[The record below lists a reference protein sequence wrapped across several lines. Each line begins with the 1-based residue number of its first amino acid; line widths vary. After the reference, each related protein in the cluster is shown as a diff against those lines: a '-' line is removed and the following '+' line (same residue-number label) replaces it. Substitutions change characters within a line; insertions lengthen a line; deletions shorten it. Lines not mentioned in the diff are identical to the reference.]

1 MENSSGRIIRR
12 LNSGDVQAWAQ
23 LRLEAL
29 ETSPLAF
36 SSSKPNAFHSLI
48 EAAIDRLEVRE
59 TSAYFGAFVDNVLQ
73 GTVGIYRESGEK
85 TRHKCTIVAMFVRVD
100 NRRKGVGQMLMKA
113 AILHARSWEGVEQI
127 QLVVNDVAPEAKRLY
142 ERIGFRTWG
151 IEPRSLRYAGRYSD
165 ATHMILDLGG

>member
-1 MENSSGRIIRR
+1 MENSSGCTIRR
-12 LNSGDVQAWAQ
+12 LNSGDAQAWAQ

-36 SSSKPNAFHSLI
+36 SSSIPNEFRSLV
-48 EAAIDRLEVRE
+48 ETAIDRLEVRD
-59 TSAYFGAFVDNVLQ
+59 TSACFGAFVNKVLQ

-85 TRHKCTIVAMFVRVD
+85 TRHKCTIAAMFVRAD
-100 NRRKGVGQMLMKA
+100 NRRQGIGEMLMQA

-142 ERIGFRTWG
+142 ERNGFRTWG
-151 IEPRSLRYAGRYSD
+151 IEPRSLCHAGKYTD
-165 ATHMILDLGG
+165 ATHMILELWG